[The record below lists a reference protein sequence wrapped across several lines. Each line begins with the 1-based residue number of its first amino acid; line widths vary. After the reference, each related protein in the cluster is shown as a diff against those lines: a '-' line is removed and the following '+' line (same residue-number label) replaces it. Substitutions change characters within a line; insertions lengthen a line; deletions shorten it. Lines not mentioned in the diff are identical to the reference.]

1 MGLATPRPAPT
12 PAASNRQQTS
22 SPQNS
27 RGSNNKP
34 KPAPGNSGK
43 PGPRGPRGPG
53 AEKSPTKSIGEI
65 IGEAGVKNTGT
76 GMASELLGLDAD
88 PERMKYRAYEN
99 ITTPDHSLT
108 LKNIRAR
115 ATLHDM
121 MLNDEVISSYDPHE
135 VSTAF
140 NEIADIAP
148 NVVASP
154 AVLTAMLRKRLEAG
168 QLADFDV
175 KQLIEMDK
183 LKAERDYKMLQHR
196 DLELGMV
203 GGGKGNKE

>member
-1 MGLATPRPAPT
+1 M
-12 PAASNRQQTS
+12 
-22 SPQNS
+22 
-27 RGSNNKP
+27 
-34 KPAPGNSGK
+34 
-43 PGPRGPRGPG
+43 
-53 AEKSPTKSIGEI
+53 GEI
-65 IGEAGVKNTGT
+65 IGEAGGKSTPS
-76 GMASELLGLDAD
+76 GMAVELLGLDAD

-121 MLNDEVISSYDPHE
+121 MLNDEVISGYDPHE
-135 VSTAF
+135 VATAF
-140 NEIADIAP
+140 NEIADVAP
-148 NVVASP
+148 NVVGSP

-203 GGGKGNKE
+203 GGGKGSKE